1 MYWDI
6 SACLK
11 AGPCITVLLG
21 VTQGFSS
28 SFLFVLRP
36 AVPKK
41 QYNRANIMAK
51 SMHKHSDR
59 QKPWREYTDY
69 SYVLLREVQVQ
80 PYFITRGITEITQT
94 AETSYCL

>member
-1 MYWDI
+1 
-6 SACLK
+6 
-11 AGPCITVLLG
+11 
-21 VTQGFSS
+21 
-28 SFLFVLRP
+28 
-36 AVPKK
+36 
-41 QYNRANIMAK
+41 MAK

>member
-1 MYWDI
+1 
-6 SACLK
+6 
-11 AGPCITVLLG
+11 
-21 VTQGFSS
+21 
-28 SFLFVLRP
+28 
-36 AVPKK
+36 
-41 QYNRANIMAK
+41 MAK

-69 SYVLLREVQVQ
+69 PYVLLREVQVQ